1 MVDPG
6 AVVEVPTDGFSESFV
21 KGDALAPAEFGFK
34 ARAVD
39 GVAAVVA
46 GAVFD
51 VGDESAQ
58 ARGIEAG
65 FLGNELDE
73 TAEEADVLPL
83 VLAAYVVGAAGLSGF
98 HDHPDCLVVVLDVKP
113 VADVAPVAVHGKGLA
128 LEHVEDHEGDEFF
141 GELVRAVVVRAV
153 RDGERK
159 TVGVPVG
166 LGEVVACCLAG
177 RIGRAGVVGGLFG
190 EVALLP
196 QGAKDLV
203 GAHVVEEH
211 VVAQGAGGFRGGGF
225 RAGALR
231 GAGGGALRG
240 GALPRGAGYIEEGVG
255 AEDVGA
261 HEGFGA
267 EDGAVHVAFGGEV
280 DDGVDAVLG
289 EEALDEGAVA
299 DVALDEDVAGG
310 GGGPGFACGFTGR
323 GPRPIARLDVSE
335 VFEVARIGQCI
346 EVDDAPREVLA
357 REEPM
362 DEIRADEAGAAGDED
377 VRK

>member
-6 AVVEVPTDGFSESFV
+6 AVVEVPADGFSEAFV
-21 KGDALAPAEFGFK
+21 EGDALAPAEFFFDAG
-34 ARAVD
+34 AVD

-58 ARGIEAG
+58 PRGVEAG
-65 FLGNELDE
+65 FLCDKLDE
-73 TAEEADVLPL
+73 ALKEADVLPL
-83 VLAAYVVGAAGLSGF
+83 VFAAYVVGAAGLAGF

-128 LEHVEDHEGDEFF
+128 FEHVEDHEGDEFF
-141 GELVRAVVVRAV
+141 GELVRAVVVRTV
-153 RDGERK
+153 GEGEREA
-159 TVGVPVG
+159 VGVMVG
-166 LGEVVACCLAG
+166 LGEVVACRLAG
-177 RIGRAGVVGGLFG
+177 RIGRAGVVGGFLG
-190 EVALLP
+190 EVALLS

-211 VVAQGAGGFRGGGF
+211 VVAHGAV
-225 RAGALR
+225 RAF
-231 GAGGGALRG
+231 
-240 GALPRGAGYIEEGVG
+240 PRGAGYIEEDVG
-255 AEDVGA
+255 AENVGA

-267 EDGAVHVAFGGEV
+267 EDGAVDVAFGGEV

-310 GGGPGFACGFTGR
+310 GARTAARARAWARDCPAR
-323 GPRPIARLDVSE
+323 GLTSPRRGPIARLDVGK
-335 VFEVARIGQCI
+335 VFEVAGIGQCI
-346 EVDDAPREVLA
+346 EVDDAPLKICA
-357 REEPM
+357 PEEPM
-362 DEIRADEAGAAGDED
+362 NEVRTDEAGAAGDEN